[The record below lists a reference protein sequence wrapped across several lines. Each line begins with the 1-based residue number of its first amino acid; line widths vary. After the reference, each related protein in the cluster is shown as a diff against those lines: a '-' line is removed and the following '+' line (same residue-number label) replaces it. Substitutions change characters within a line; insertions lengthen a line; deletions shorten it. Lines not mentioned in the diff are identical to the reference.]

1 MGCLSLAFIENVLI
15 WLVVIGLVAAIVRLL
30 LPRFLGQLG
39 DVVTILNWVIV
50 AIITIFV
57 IVIVFDLLSCL
68 LGGSGG
74 GLRLR

>member
-1 MGCLSLAFIENVLI
+1 MGCLTLEFIKTALI
-15 WLVVIGLVAAIVRLL
+15 WLVVIGLVAAIFRLL

-39 DVVTILNWVIV
+39 DIATIINWVIV

-57 IVIVFDLLSCL
+57 IVIAFDLLSCVFS
-68 LGGSGG
+68 GGG